1 MENNN
6 TEYVLL
12 IDKENFGTIVRCNGR
27 KQFEFDKEK
36 GSWVRSGILLD
47 YFTDSSP
54 LYEMYKEISEEEAMK
69 LLSTN

>member
-12 IDKENFGTIVRCNGR
+12 IDKKNFGTIVRCNGR
-27 KQFEFDKEK
+27 YQFEFDKEK
-36 GSWVRSGILLD
+36 GSWIRSGILLD

-54 LYEMYKEISEEEAMK
+54 LYEMYIEISEEEAMRMIK
-69 LLSTN
+69 N